1 MRRALASLSLGLL
14 TTVALAAEDTPLLRV
29 GLSTAWA
36 APFLSQREGQAPEGL
51 NAELAHLLAQQLKRK
66 ATFVMLP
73 RARLDQAAEAGEI
86 DLRCHANPDWVRQ
99 PGMYEWSQPLWAL
112 PEVLVGSTNSA
123 PLQRLADMR
132 LDQTV
137 GAVLHYS
144 YPMLDAQFGA
154 GTWKRDDAPAPDKAL
169 RKLALGRTQYAVTT
183 QFELSHYLREQP
195 DPPLGR
201 WRLPLGHANAHCAVP
216 RASKVRAA
224 DVFAALQAL
233 REQGLLD
240 ALLRRHGIPTVAVV
254 AAAQSELPALGRDEV
269 EALFLRRLKTLEDGR
284 VPQLLV
290 PGDAWLAPF
299 AEQVL
304 RRSAAQLRAEWSRAT
319 FSGGSRKPLQLDT
332 PSQLRAQ
339 LRRQPLAI
347 GVLPLHELDASL
359 KILYLP

>member
-1 MRRALASLSLGLL
+1 MRRALALLSFGLL
-14 TTVALAAEDTPLLRV
+14 TSVAAAAEDAPPLRV

-36 APFLSQREGQAPEGL
+36 APFLSQRDGQAPEGL

-66 ATFVMLP
+66 ASFVLLP

-99 PGMYEWSQPLWAL
+99 PSLYEWSPPLWAL
-112 PEVLVGSTNSA
+112 PEVLVGTAGST
-123 PLQRLADMR
+123 PLQRLSDLR

-144 YPMLDAQFGA
+144 YPLMDAQFGA

-169 RKLALGRTQYAVTT
+169 RKLALGRTHYAITT
-183 QFELSHYLREQP
+183 QFELSSYLREQP
-195 DPPLGR
+195 EPALGR

-216 RASKVRAA
+216 RNSRVRAA
-224 DVFAALQAL
+224 EVFAALQAL

-240 ALLRRHGIPTVAVV
+240 ALLRRHGMPTVAVV

-284 VPQLLV
+284 VPQLLM
-290 PGDAWLAPF
+290 PGDAWLSPF

-304 RRSAAQLRAEWSRAT
+304 RRSAAQLRGEWSRAT
-319 FSGGSRKPLQLDT
+319 FSGGNRKPQQFD
-332 PSQLRAQ
+332 SAASLRAQ